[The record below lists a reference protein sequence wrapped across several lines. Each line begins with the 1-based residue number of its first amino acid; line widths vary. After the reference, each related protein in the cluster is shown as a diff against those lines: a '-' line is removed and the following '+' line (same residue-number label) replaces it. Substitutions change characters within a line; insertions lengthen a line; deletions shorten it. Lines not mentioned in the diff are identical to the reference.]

1 MHYLHFMKA
10 LESTVAGLKPQL
22 DELGNLA
29 KDVLDYLSSS
39 EVTSLS
45 IQGDLSA
52 LSERYSR

>member
-1 MHYLHFMKA
+1 MKA